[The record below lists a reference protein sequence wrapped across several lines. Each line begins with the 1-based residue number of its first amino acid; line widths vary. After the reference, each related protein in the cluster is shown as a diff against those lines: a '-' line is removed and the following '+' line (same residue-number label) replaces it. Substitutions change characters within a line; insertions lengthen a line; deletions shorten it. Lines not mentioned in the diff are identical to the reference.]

1 MIKTAADRIIGDNAA
16 QDRAWSFSDVKMHY
30 YQSMFRIRSRRFLVF
45 SAVIPIAFV
54 FLLTGAAQL
63 ASSQVRNQVQDQ
75 IQEHFAA
82 AQHAQQQDRLED
94 AVHEYL
100 AVLKLAPG
108 LPEAY
113 VNLGLVYYAQSK
125 FDESARALSTAGK
138 LRPGMRGVSLWLG
151 IDEVRL
157 NHPAQGVPLLREAV
171 RQYPQEK
178 QAESWLGTALWN
190 AGQMDAALL
199 QLRKAAAQFPDDPDL
214 LFSLGEAYGKAA
226 KQQSEQLLEDSAGTA
241 ISDRIYASTYVADH
255 DWTKAEGH
263 LRRAI
268 QRDPKSIDAH
278 LDLADVFLNQAQ
290 LPAAIEQLEQA
301 GALSPNSPT
310 VLAKSGELMILSGQ
324 LPEGLSRIE
333 QAIKTDESEALD
345 ALGLPLEG
353 RISAS
358 EASADLLA
366 LCAATEKKLEVTQ
379 PSSVARDVALAGLY
393 ALSGDSAAAARA
405 YQRLAPAP
413 QIVKPNESA
422 LAQAMDAMHQHR
434 SEAAEAALLRWLAL
448 HPADISARYELVVVR
463 RRVALEQIARL
474 LAVAPDS
481 YHVHQLLG
489 QLYVDREEDEKALAE
504 YLAVAAARPNLPD
517 VHFWLGHLYWKHGEA
532 DKAFVELT
540 RQLEIDPGHPEAN
553 GELGAVLVAKDRTAE
568 AIPHLELA
576 IRSKPDLWPAYQ
588 QLGQAYA
595 TQKNY
600 ARAEE
605 ILKRDL
611 AHDRDGGVH
620 YQLAQVM
627 RAEGKTAE
635 AAKLFAQVRAIKTE
649 RSAATSTDDQADDGA
664 KR

>member
-1 MIKTAADRIIGDNAA
+1 MALSN
-16 QDRAWSFSDVKMHY
+16 VKIHY
-30 YQSMFRIRSRRFLVF
+30 YQSMFRIRGRCFLVF
-45 SAVIPIAFV
+45 FAPIPIACMS
-54 FLLTGAAQL
+54 LLAGAAQVV
-63 ASSQVRNQVQDQ
+63 SSQIQDQVQK
-75 IQEHFAA
+75 HFLA
-82 AQHAQQQDRLED
+82 AQQAQRQDRLDD

-125 FDESARALSTAGK
+125 FDDSARELSTADK

-157 NHPAQGVPLLREAV
+157 NHPAQAVPLLRQAV
-171 RQYPQEK
+171 RQDPQAKE
-178 QAESWLGTALWN
+178 AESWLGTALWN
-190 AGQMDAALL
+190 AGQMDAALI

-226 KQQSEQLLEDSAGTA
+226 RQQSEQLLEDSAGTA
-241 ISDRIYASTYVADH
+241 ISDRIYAGTYAADH

-268 QRDPKSIDAH
+268 RRDPKSVDAH

-290 LPAAIEQLEQA
+290 LPAALEQLEQA
-301 GALSPNSPT
+301 GTLSPKSAT
-310 VLAKSGELMILSGQ
+310 VLAKSGEVLILSGQ
-324 LPEGLSRIE
+324 LPEGLSRVE
-333 QAIKTDESEALD
+333 QAVKFDESEGLY
-345 ALGLPLEG
+345 ALGLPVEG
-353 RISAS
+353 RITAS

-366 LCAATEKKLEVTQ
+366 LCDRAEKKLEAVQ
-379 PSSVARDVALAGLY
+379 PSSAAKDVALAGLY
-393 ALSGDSAAAARA
+393 ALSGDDTAAAQA
-405 YQRLAPAP
+405 YQRLAPVP
-413 QIVKPNESA
+413 QIAKPNENA
-422 LAQAMDAMHQHR
+422 FAQAMDAMHQHR
-434 SEAAEAALLRWLAL
+434 YDAAEASLRRWLVL
-448 HPADISARYELVVVR
+448 HPGDLSARYELVVVR
-463 RRVALEQIARL
+463 RQVAMAQIARL

-489 QLYVDREEDEKALAE
+489 QLYVDRGEDEKALAE
-504 YLAVAAARPNLPD
+504 YLAVAAADPNLPD
-517 VHFWLGHLYWKHGEA
+517 VHFWLGHLYWKHGDA
-532 DKAFVELT
+532 DHALAELT

-605 ILKRDL
+605 VLNRVL
-611 AHDRDGGVH
+611 PHDPDGGAH
-620 YQLAQVM
+620 YQLALVL
-627 RAEGKTAE
+627 RAEGKTAD

-649 RSAATSTDDQADDGA
+649 RSAATSTDDRADDGA
-664 KR
+664 KQ

>member
-1 MIKTAADRIIGDNAA
+1 MKI
-16 QDRAWSFSDVKMHY
+16 HY
-30 YQSMFRIRSRRFLVF
+30 YQSMFCMRGRRFLCF
-45 SAVIPIAFV
+45 SALIPIAFALSLACV
-54 FLLTGAAQL
+54 AQTVGSNIQDQVQEHFEAAQL
-63 ASSQVRNQVQDQ
+63 
-75 IQEHFAA
+75 
-82 AQHAQQQDRLED
+82 AQQQDRLDD

-100 AVLKLAPG
+100 TVLKLAPG

-125 FDESARALSTAGK
+125 FNDSARALSTAGK

-157 NHPAQGVPLLREAV
+157 NHPAQAVPLLREAV
-171 RQYPQEK
+171 RQDPQEK

-199 QLRKAAAQFPDDPDL
+199 QLRKAAAQFPDDPDV

-226 KQQSEQLLEDSAGTA
+226 RQQTEQLLEDSAGTA
-241 ISDRIYASTYVADH
+241 ISDRIYASTYASDH
-255 DWTKAEGH
+255 DWAKAEGH

-268 QRDPKSIDAH
+268 RRDPNSVDAH

-290 LPAAIEQLEQA
+290 LPSALEQLEQA
-301 GALSPNSPT
+301 SALSPNSAT
-310 VLAKSGELMILSGQ
+310 ALAKSGELLILSGR
-324 LPEGLSRIE
+324 LPEGLSRIAL
-333 QAIKTDESEALD
+333 AIEHDESEALD
-345 ALGLPLEG
+345 ALGLPVEDH
-353 RISAS
+353 IAAADAS
-358 EASADLLA
+358 PDLLK
-366 LCAATEKKLEVTQ
+366 LCTAAEEKLGAMQ
-379 PSSVARDVALAGLY
+379 QSSAARDVALAGLY
-393 ALSGDSAAAARA
+393 ARSGDDAAAARA
-405 YQRLAPAP
+405 YQQLAPAT
-413 QIVKPNESA
+413 QIAKPSESA
-422 LAQAMDAMHQHR
+422 FAQANHEMHRHHND
-434 SEAAEAALLRWLAL
+434 AAEADLLRWLAL
-448 HPADISARYELVVVR
+448 HPADLSARYELIVVR
-463 RRVALEQIARL
+463 RRIAMAQIARL

-489 QLYVDREEDEKALAE
+489 QYYVDREEDEKALAE

-517 VHFWLGHLYWKHGEA
+517 VHFWLGHLYWKHGDA
-532 DKAFVELT
+532 DHAFAELT

-605 ILKRDL
+605 ILRRDL
-611 AHDRDGGVH
+611 AHDPDGGVH
-620 YQLAQVM
+620 YQLAQVV

-635 AAKLFAQVRAIKTE
+635 AAKLFAQVQAIKIE
-649 RSAATSTDDQADDGA
+649 KSALPSADDHADDGA
-664 KR
+664 RP

>member
-1 MIKTAADRIIGDNAA
+1 MAI
-16 QDRAWSFSDVKMHY
+16 SEVKMHY
-30 YQSMFRIRSRRFLVF
+30 YQSMFRIRSVRVLFFFAAAPMACVL
-45 SAVIPIAFV
+45 SLA
-54 FLLTGAAQL
+54 GAAQVV
-63 ASSQVRNQVQDQ
+63 SSQNQDQ
-75 IQEHFAA
+75 VQEHFRA
-82 AQHAQQQDRLED
+82 AQQAQQQGRLDD
-94 AVHEYL
+94 AVDEYRT
-100 AVLKLAPG
+100 VLRLAPA

-125 FDESARALSTAGK
+125 FDDSARALTAAGK

-157 NHPAQGVPLLREAV
+157 DHPAQGVPLLREAV
-171 RQYPQEK
+171 RQDPQEK

-190 AGQMDAALL
+190 AGQMDVALL

-226 KQQSEQLLEDSAGTA
+226 RQGSEQLLEDSAGTA
-241 ISDRIYASTYVADH
+241 ISDRIYASTYAADH

-268 QRDPKSIDAH
+268 QRDPKSVDAH
-278 LDLADVFLNQAQ
+278 LDLADVFLNQAR
-290 LPAAIEQLEQA
+290 LPAALEQLDQA
-301 GALSPNSPT
+301 GALSANSAT
-310 VLAKSGELMILSGQ
+310 VLAKSGQLLILSGQ
-324 LPEGLSRIE
+324 LQEGLSRVK
-333 QAIKTDESEALD
+333 QAIQVNESEALD
-345 ALGLPLEG
+345 ALGLPAES

-358 EASADLLA
+358 EVSANLLG
-366 LCAATEKKLEVTQ
+366 LCGAAVEKMEAMQ
-379 PSSVARDVALAGLY
+379 PSNVARNAALASLYALAG
-393 ALSGDSAAAARA
+393 DAADATRA
-405 YQRLAPAP
+405 YPPLAHTP
-413 QIVKPNESA
+413 QIAKPTETA
-422 LAQAMDAMHQHR
+422 FAQAMDAMHQHR
-434 SEAAEAALLRWLAL
+434 YDAAEAALLRWLAL
-448 HPADISARYELVVVR
+448 RPGDLSARYELVVVR
-463 RRVALEQIARL
+463 RQVAMAQIARL

-489 QLYVDREEDEKALAE
+489 QLYVDRGEDEKALAE
-504 YLAVAAARPNLPD
+504 YLAVAAAQPNLPD
-517 VHFWLGHLYWKHGEA
+517 VHFWLGHLYWKHGDA
-532 DKAFVELT
+532 DHALTELM

-595 TQKNY
+595 TQKDY

-605 ILKRDL
+605 FLKRDL
-611 AHDRDGGVH
+611 AHDPDGGAH
-620 YQLAQVM
+620 YQLAQVL

-649 RSAATSTDDQADDGA
+649 RSAVTSSDDHADDGA
-664 KR
+664 KQ

>member
-1 MIKTAADRIIGDNAA
+1 MA
-16 QDRAWSFSDVKMHY
+16 FSDVRIHY
-30 YQSMFRIRSRRFLVF
+30 YQSMFRIRSRRFLRF
-45 SAVIPIAFV
+45 FALIPIACV
-54 FLLTGAAQL
+54 LSLAGAAQ
-63 ASSQVRNQVQDQ
+63 AVSSQIQDQ
-75 IQEHFAA
+75 LQEHFLA
-82 AQHAQQQDRLED
+82 AQQAQQQGRLDD
-94 AVHEYL
+94 AVHEYQ
-100 AVLKLAPG
+100 AVLKLAPE

-125 FDESARALSTAGK
+125 FGDSARALSTAGK

-157 NHPAQGVPLLREAV
+157 NHPAQAVPLLRDAV
-171 RQYPQEK
+171 RQDPQDK

-241 ISDRIYASTYVADH
+241 ISDRIYASTYAADH

-268 QRDPKSIDAH
+268 RRDPNSVDAH

-290 LPAAIEQLEQA
+290 LPAALEQLDQA
-301 GALSPNSPT
+301 SALSRKSAT
-310 VLAKSGELMILSGQ
+310 VLAKSGELLILSGQ
-324 LPEGLSRIE
+324 LPEGLSRVE
-333 QAIKTDESEALD
+333 QAIQSDKSEALD
-345 ALGLPLEG
+345 ALGLPVEG

-358 EASADLLA
+358 EMSAGLLA
-366 LCAATEKKLEVTQ
+366 LCDAAAKKLEAMQ

-393 ALSGDSAAAARA
+393 ALSGDDGSAALA
-405 YQRLAPAP
+405 YQRLAHAP
-413 QIVKPNESA
+413 QIAKPNDSA
-422 LAQAMDAMHQHR
+422 FAQAMDAMHQHR
-434 SEAAEAALLRWLAL
+434 YDAAEAAILRWLSL
-448 HPADISARYELVVVR
+448 HPGDFSARYDLVVVR
-463 RRVALEQIARL
+463 RQIAMAQIARL

-517 VHFWLGHLYWKHGEA
+517 VHFWLGHLYWKHGDA
-532 DKAFVELT
+532 DHAFAELT

-553 GELGAVLVAKDRTAE
+553 GEMGAVLVAKDRTAE

-605 ILKRDL
+605 ILRRDL
-611 AHDRDGGVH
+611 AHDLDGGVH
-620 YQLAQVM
+620 YQLAQVL

-649 RSAATSTDDQADDGA
+649 RSAAPSADDRADDGA
-664 KR
+664 KQ

>member
-1 MIKTAADRIIGDNAA
+1 MTFRDLKI
-16 QDRAWSFSDVKMHY
+16 HY
-30 YQSMFRIRSRRFLVF
+30 YQSMFRIQSRRFLVP
-45 SAVIPIAFV
+45 SVLIPVVWVLSLAGTAQV
-54 FLLTGAAQL
+54 F
-63 ASSQVRNQVQDQ
+63 SSQIQDQ
-75 IQEHFAA
+75 VQEHFIA
-82 AQHAQQQDRLED
+82 AQQAQQQGQLDD

-100 AVLKLAPG
+100 AVLKLAPD

-113 VNLGLVYYAQSK
+113 MNLGLVYYAQSK
-125 FDESARALSTAGK
+125 FGDSARALATAGK

-157 NHPAQGVPLLREAV
+157 NHPAQAVPLLREAV
-171 RQYPQEK
+171 RQDPQDK

-226 KQQSEQLLEDSAGTA
+226 RQQSEQLLEDSAGTA
-241 ISDRIYASTYVADH
+241 ISDRIYASTYAADH

-268 QRDPKSIDAH
+268 RRDPNSVDAH
-278 LDLADVFLNQAQ
+278 LDLAEVFLNQAK
-290 LPAAIEQLEQA
+290 LPAAIEQLERA
-301 GALSPNSPT
+301 RVLSPKSAT
-310 VLAKSGELMILSGQ
+310 TLAKSGELLILSGQ
-324 LPEGLSRIE
+324 LPEGLSRVE
-333 QAIKTDESEALD
+333 QAIKSDESEALD
-345 ALGLPLEG
+345 ALGLPVEG
-353 RISAS
+353 PVFADAAS
-358 EASADLLA
+358 SELLA
-366 LCAATEKKLEVTQ
+366 LCHAAEEKLEAMQ
-379 PSSVARDVALAGLY
+379 SSSIARDVALAALY
-393 ALSGDSAAAARA
+393 TRSGDDAAAARV
-405 YQRLAPAP
+405 YQRVARTP
-413 QIVKPNESA
+413 QIAKQTKSD

-434 SEAAEAALLRWLAL
+434 NEAAEAALLRWLAL
-448 HPADISARYELVVVR
+448 HPGDLSARYELVVVR
-463 RRVALEQIARL
+463 RRISMAQIALL

-489 QLYVDREEDEKALAE
+489 QLYVDRDEDEKALAE

-517 VHFWLGHLYWKHGEA
+517 VHFWLGHLYWKHGDA
-532 DKAFVELT
+532 DHAFAELT
-540 RQLEIDPGHPEAN
+540 RQLELDPGHPEAN

-605 ILKRDL
+605 ILKRVL
-611 AHDRDGGVH
+611 AHDPDGGAH
-620 YQLAQVM
+620 YQLAQVL

-635 AAKLFAQVRAIKTE
+635 ATKLFAQVRAIKTE
-649 RSAATSTDDQADDGA
+649 RSAATSADDHADDGA
-664 KR
+664 KQ

>member
-1 MIKTAADRIIGDNAA
+1 ME
-16 QDRAWSFSDVKMHY
+16 FSNVKIHY
-30 YQSMFRIRSRRFLVF
+30 YQSMFRLRSRRFLVL
-45 SAVIPIAFV
+45 SAVIPIAG
-54 FLLTGAAQL
+54 LLSIVGSAQTV
-63 ASSQVRNQVQDQ
+63 SPQVQDQ
-75 IQEHFAA
+75 IQEHFLA
-82 AQHAQQQDRLED
+82 AQQAQQQDRLDD

-113 VNLGLVYYAQSK
+113 VNIGLVYYAQSK
-125 FDESARALSTAGK
+125 FDDSARALSTAGK

-157 NHPAQGVPLLREAV
+157 SHPARAVPLLREAV
-171 RQYPQEK
+171 RQDPQEK

-226 KQQSEQLLEDSAGTA
+226 REQTEQLLEDSAGTA
-241 ISDRIYASTYVADH
+241 ISDRIYASTYAADH

-268 QRDPKSIDAH
+268 RRDPKSIDAH
-278 LDLADVFLNQAQ
+278 LDLAEVFLNQAQ
-290 LPAAIEQLEQA
+290 LPAALEQLEQA
-301 GALSPNSPT
+301 SALKPTSAT
-310 VLAKSGELMILSGQ
+310 VLAKSGELLILSGQ
-324 LPEGLSRIE
+324 LPEGLSRVE
-333 QAIKTDESEALD
+333 HAIKFDESEALD
-345 ALGLPLEG
+345 ALGLPVEE

-358 EASADLLA
+358 EANADLIA
-366 LCAATEKKLEVTQ
+366 LCNAAVQKLEAMQ
-379 PSSVARDVALAGLY
+379 ASSAARDVALAGLH
-393 ALSGDSAAAARA
+393 ALSGDDAAAGRG
-405 YQRLAPAP
+405 YGRLAPAP
-413 QIVKPNESA
+413 QMAKPTESA
-422 LAQAMDAMHQHR
+422 FAQAMDAIHEHR
-434 SEAAEAALLRWLAL
+434 DDAAEAALLRWLAL
-448 HPADISARYELVVVR
+448 HPGDLAARFELIVVR
-463 RRVALEQIARL
+463 RQVAMAQIARL

-489 QLYVDREEDEKALAE
+489 QLYVDREEDEKALVE

-517 VHFWLGHLYWKHGEA
+517 VHFWLGHLYWKHGDA
-532 DKAFVELT
+532 DHALAELT

-553 GELGAVLVAKDRTAE
+553 GELGAVLVAKGRTAE

-576 IRSKPDLWPAYQ
+576 IRSKSDLWPAYQ

-595 TQKNY
+595 SQKNY

-611 AHDRDGGVH
+611 VHDPDGGAH
-620 YQLAQVM
+620 YQLALVL
-627 RAEGKTAE
+627 RSEGKTVE
-635 AAKLFAQVRAIKTE
+635 AARIFDRVRAIKAE
-649 RSAATSTDDQADDGA
+649 RSAATSTNDHADDGA
-664 KR
+664 KQ

>member
-1 MIKTAADRIIGDNAA
+1 MA
-16 QDRAWSFSDVKMHY
+16 FSHVRMHY
-30 YQSMFRIRSRRFLVF
+30 YQSMFRTRSRRFLGF
-45 SAVIPIAFV
+45 IALIPIACALSFA
-54 FLLTGAAQL
+54 GAAQVG
-63 ASSQVRNQVQDQ
+63 SSQIQGQV
-75 IQEHFAA
+75 QEHFHA
-82 AQHAQQQDRLED
+82 AQQAQQQDRLDD
-94 AVHEYL
+94 AAHEYL

-125 FDESARALSTAGK
+125 FEDSARALSTAGK

-157 NHPAQGVPLLREAV
+157 NHPERAVPLLREAV
-171 RQYPQEK
+171 RQDPQDK
-178 QAESWLGTALWN
+178 QAASWVGTALWN

-226 KQQSEQLLEDSAGTA
+226 RHQSEQLLEDSAGTA
-241 ISDRIYASTYVADH
+241 ISDRIYASTYAADH

-268 QRDPKSIDAH
+268 QRDPKSVDAH
-278 LDLADVFLNQAQ
+278 IDLAEVFVYQAQ
-290 LPAAIEQLEQA
+290 LPAALEQLDQA
-301 GALSPNSPT
+301 GALSPKLAT
-310 VLAKSGELMILSGQ
+310 VLAKSGELLILSGQ

-333 QAIKTDESEALD
+333 QSIQFNESEALD
-345 ALGLPLEG
+345 ALGLPVEG
-353 RISAS
+353 RISAT

-366 LCAATEKKLEVTQ
+366 LCGAAVEKLEAMQ
-379 PSSVARDVALAGLY
+379 PSVARDVALAGLY
-393 ALSGDSAAAARA
+393 ALSGDDAAAARA
-405 YQRLAPAP
+405 YQGLAPAP
-413 QIVKPNESA
+413 KIAKPNESA
-422 LAQAMDAMHQHR
+422 FAQAMDATHQHR
-434 SEAAEAALLRWLAL
+434 YDVAEAALLRWLAL
-448 HPADISARYELVVVR
+448 HPGDLSARYELVVVR
-463 RRVALEQIARL
+463 RQIAMAQVSRL
-474 LAVAPDS
+474 LTVAPDS

-517 VHFWLGHLYWKHGEA
+517 VHFWLGHLYWKHGDA
-532 DKAFVELT
+532 DHAFAELT

-595 TQKNY
+595 TQKDY

-611 AHDRDGGVH
+611 THDHDGGVH

-627 RAEGKTAE
+627 HAEGKTAE

-649 RSAATSTDDQADDGA
+649 RSAGISTDNHADDGA
-664 KR
+664 KQ